1 MKKWELETQLKIQ
14 TDMRTHYEE
23 LFISAVN
30 ELKFKNMQV
39 DMLVWELEFL
49 QTATNDDLVS
59 KTIDVILAR
68 KITDDLFH
76 YRKIWNLEKNSLKDL
91 WTDTKKDIEK

>member
-1 MKKWELETQLKIQ
+1 
-14 TDMRTHYEE
+14 MRKHYEE
-23 LFISAVN
+23 LFVSAVN

-39 DMLVWELEFL
+39 DMLVWELRFIKE
-49 QTATNDDLVS
+49 ATNDDLAS
-59 KTIDVILAR
+59 RTIDVVLQR

-76 YRKIWNLEKNSLKDL
+76 YRKIWNLQKNNLKDL